1 MLFLVLHR
9 IDKELDLKILY
20 LFKIDVKAAS
30 VKGCLLYTSNIQ
42 YDCLWVI
49 QQGVQHCGRSC
60 VCLGIAGHILN
71 EMCIRDRHWTE
82 PMRHDRRFL
91 YDV

>member
-30 VKGCLLYTSNIQ
+30 VKGIEITQPALQDFLPPLFLLMGNS
-42 YDCLWVI
+42 
-49 QQGVQHCGRSC
+49 
-60 VCLGIAGHILN
+60 
-71 EMCIRDRHWTE
+71 
-82 PMRHDRRFL
+82 
-91 YDV
+91 

>member
-30 VKGCLLYTSNIQ
+30 VKGIEITQPALQDFLPPLFA
-42 YDCLWVI
+42 DG
-49 QQGVQHCGRSC
+49 QQLTQPPFD
-60 VCLGIAGHILN
+60 IILSGPVFQP
-71 EMCIRDRHWTE
+71 ERPEFR
-82 PMRHDRRFL
+82 
-91 YDV
+91 